1 MGSVREV
8 TVLKVVPDQI
18 HGKYKIGQHW
28 IPRYRLKMARNII
41 QRETEDN
48 ARRILKIMGIENKNN
63 GELKVLKEPVM

>member
-1 MGSVREV
+1 
-8 TVLKVVPDQI
+8 
-18 HGKYKIGQHW
+18 
-28 IPRYRLKMARNII
+28 MARNII